1 MFKNKNSKYYIMKQ
15 LFVLT
20 VMTLLVSN
28 IFGQNEK
35 LNELIS
41 QGVAFHDQGKYED
54 AIMKYKQALE
64 IDKNS
69 TLANYEL
76 SYTYFSSGKYEEAIK
91 YSTNVIKQNSDNL
104 HPAYIILGSSLD
116 LTGKAKDAIKIYEE
130 GVKKFPDSYLLYYN
144 IALTCYNQKEYDKA
158 EKAAIN
164 AITIKPTHGSSHLIL
179 SVIMRDKGQRVKS
192 ILAMYYFL
200 LLEPNSNR
208 SLINYNS
215 LKKQLGQGVERKD
228 EKNINV
234 SIPFS
239 SKSDDFGAA
248 EMTISLL
255 EASKYTEENK
265 NKTEMEIF
273 IENNKSIFAILAEL
287 KKENKGF
294 WWDFYVTKFYDLK
307 QSDNYEAFSY
317 YISQSTNNDIIKK
330 WITENP
336 AKMNTLTNW
345 IKKVNAMP

>member
-1 MFKNKNSKYYIMKQ
+1 MKQ

-20 VMTLLVSN
+20 IMTLLVSN

-41 QGVAFHDQGKYED
+41 QGIAFHDQGKYED

-64 IDKNS
+64 IDKKS

-76 SYTYFSSGKYEEAIK
+76 SYTYFSSGKYEEAIE
-91 YSTNVIKQNSDNL
+91 YSKNVIIQNSDNL

-130 GVKKFPDSYLLYYN
+130 GVKKFPNSYLLNYN

-158 EKAAIN
+158 ENAAIK
-164 AITIKPTHGSSHLIL
+164 AIILKPTHGSSHLIL

-208 SLINYNS
+208 SLTNYNS
-215 LKKQLGQGVERKD
+215 LKNQLGQGVERKD

-234 SIPFS
+234 SVPFS

-248 EMTISLL
+248 EMMISLL

-265 NKTEMEIF
+265 DKTEMEIF
-273 IENNKSIFAILAEL
+273 IEKNKSIFGILGEL
-287 KKENKGF
+287 KKENRGF
-294 WWDFYVTKFYDLK
+294 WWDFYVTKFYDLN
-307 QSDNYEAFSY
+307 QSNNYEAFSY
-317 YISQSTNNDIIKK
+317 YISQSTKNEIIKN

-336 AKMNTLTNW
+336 TKINKLVDWMKKENT
-345 IKKVNAMP
+345 MP